1 MCQILRRFSL
11 TWMIC
16 SLIHNGTPKHLEV
29 FPALR
34 GASTSHSC
42 VLTPSGTWDTAL
54 VSLSVWVD
62 GETKLHCNSSP
73 DPSDHGTRPLRH
85 FTEFYDL
92 RHCQAV
98 VGLELPWEE
107 KQPICL
113 EGPFHTFWMVL
124 ATLFFPV
131 NALRCAVLAL
141 QLPSPPTDDEGD
153 FIFIHHEDVRL
164 SQKADEVY
172 TQLIKLLKDQHEVT
186 VFPFLETFGL
196 VWFFYISL
204 GFINSIIPSLFLWRL
219 LIFF

>member
-11 TWMIC
+11 SWMIC

-113 EGPFHTFWMVL
+113 EGPFHTFWMVFVYFVFSCQCSEMCCSCVAAAITPYRWRGWFYL
-124 ATLFFPV
+124 HTPW
-131 NALRCAVLAL
+131 RCQTVSESRWSIYTAHKIAER
-141 QLPSPPTDDEGD
+141 STWGD
-153 FIFIHHEDVRL
+153 C
-164 SQKADEVY
+164 
-172 TQLIKLLKDQHEVT
+172 
-186 VFPFLETFGL
+186 FPFFRNVWVGL
-196 VWFFYISL
+196 VFLHFFGVY
-204 GFINSIIPSLFLWRL
+204 
-219 LIFF
+219 